1 MVQHEQLFHTFV
13 ADAVLAGQD
22 QRMGEELLADWADQL
37 PLYVLDRDLMMA
49 KGYLNKLD
57 LFFNILEAFSDSASA
72 VRYTEQD
79 KNNLETKKVNRKTE
93 IASQLR
99 RIQLSLIPRQLL

>member
-37 PLYVLDRDLMMA
+37 PLYVLDRDLIME

-57 LFFNILEAFSDSASA
+57 LFFNI
-72 VRYTEQD
+72 
-79 KNNLETKKVNRKTE
+79 
-93 IASQLR
+93 
-99 RIQLSLIPRQLL
+99 